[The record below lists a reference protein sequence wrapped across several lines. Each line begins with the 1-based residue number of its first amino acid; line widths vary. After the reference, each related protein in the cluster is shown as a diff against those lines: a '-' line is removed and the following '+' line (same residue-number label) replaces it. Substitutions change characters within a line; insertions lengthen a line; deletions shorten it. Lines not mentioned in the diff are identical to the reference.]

1 MEIYIGLIISFCLL
15 IFGVIKN
22 IFIGYM
28 LIICWALFILI
39 ALKKGYKF
47 KEVMKMSYDGG
58 KKTLVVIKIL
68 LLIGMVISIWMASG
82 TIPTIVYYCIKYIRP
97 DMFILSAFLICCITS
112 FLTGTSSGT
121 VSTVGIPLIILA
133 RSGNVNI
140 GMAAGAVMAGAF
152 FGDRCSPM
160 SSSAA
165 LVANITETDIF
176 KNIKNML
183 YSAVIP
189 LSLSLIFYFLLSRY
203 QPLKALNNNLSKE
216 LLNTFKIGIVML
228 IPALIILI
236 LTLFKVK
243 VSKSMILS
251 IIAAFVLAIIFQN
264 HSIKDAVYYMT
275 FGFKLESSN
284 PLRGIIKGGG
294 IISMLRTC
302 VVLFTSC
309 ALAGIFEGI
318 KMFDR
323 LKGMLLE
330 KQLIQDKLFGATVI
344 ISIIT
349 AVFGCSQATAVVMTN
364 EIMKDSYGSENK
376 YELALAIENSAI
388 IISALIPW
396 NIAALMC
403 TTVLNVN
410 MASYVPFAF
419 YLYMIP
425 YTYFLHLKYV
435 SRVKLR
441 GKTKTNTI
449 H

>member
-28 LIICWALFILI
+28 LIICWAIFVLI
-39 ALKKGYKF
+39 AIKRGYKI

-58 KKTLVVIKIL
+58 KKTFVVIKIL

-97 DMFILSAFLICCITS
+97 DMFILSTFLICCITS

-176 KNIKNML
+176 KNIRNML
-183 YSAVIP
+183 YSAIIP
-189 LSLSLIFYFLLSRY
+189 FVLSLIFYFLLSKY
-203 QPLKALNNNLSKE
+203 QPLKALSNNLSRE
-216 LLNTFKIGIVML
+216 LMNTFNIGIVML

-236 LTLFKVK
+236 LTLFKVN
-243 VSKSMILS
+243 VSKSMLLS
-251 IIAAFVLAIIFQN
+251 IMAAFILTIIFQSR
-264 HSIKDAVYYMT
+264 SIKDAVYYML
-275 FGFKLESSN
+275 FGFKLENSN
-284 PLRGIIKGGG
+284 PLKSIIKGGG

-302 VVLFTSC
+302 LVLFTSC

-318 KMFDR
+318 SMFDR
-323 LKGMLLE
+323 IKEILLN
-330 KQLIQDKLFGATVI
+330 KQLIKDKLFGATAVI
-344 ISIIT
+344 SVIT

-364 EIMKDSYGSENK
+364 EIMKDSYGSKNK
-376 YELALAIENSAI
+376 YTLSLAIENSAI

-419 YLYMIP
+419 YLYMVP
-425 YTYFLHLKYV
+425 LTYYLYLKY
-435 SRVKLR
+435 SSKEL
-441 GKTKTNTI
+441 
-449 H
+449 